1 MNNAN
6 KQAAGQ
12 GSADR
17 EYEYER
23 ETQKEKQSVGSS
35 KEFVFSYSKNDEAMR
50 KLKTPRSRAYME
62 AMQMIDVLSANDHEI
77 IERLKENMDEEVLE
91 EVSEMTAEEVIS
103 EIMRSVREELE
114 EAIEEA
120 NCQLIGI
127 LSKCFIT
134 GCDVHAI
141 GSSGEIIEHFGKLDK
156 LPDALERG
164 REIFHQHEN
173 CRCVE
178 VYGNFC
184 LVVNEDS
191 SVTEIKI

>member
-6 KQAAGQ
+6 KQFADQ
-12 GSADR
+12 GSTDR

-35 KEFVFSYSKNDEAMR
+35 REFVFSYPKNAEAMR
-50 KLKTPRSRAYME
+50 KLKIPRSQAYMD
-62 AMQMIDVLSANDHEI
+62 AVQMIDVLSAADHEI
-77 IERLKENMDEEVLE
+77 IERLKENMDEETVE
-91 EVSEMTAEEVIS
+91 EISEMTIEEVME

-127 LSKCFIT
+127 LSKCYIT

-141 GSSGEIIEHFGKLDK
+141 DSGGNIIDHFNIHDK
-156 LPDALERG
+156 LSEALEHG
-164 REIFHQHEN
+164 REIFHQHED

-178 VYGNFC
+178 VYGSFC

-191 SVTEIKI
+191 SVTEIKF